1 MEVIIMKK
9 LLAIAVLGVTLL
21 SASST
26 AYAAN
31 NVSQMAVNKG
41 GRSVA
46 ECAQMM
52 ERGVSQCVNASTCS
66 MQ

>member
-1 MEVIIMKK
+1 MKK
-9 LLAIAVLGVTLL
+9 LFAIAILGLTLL
-21 SASST
+21 SSSGT
-26 AYAAN
+26 AFAAN
-31 NVSQMAVNKG
+31 NVSQMAVDKG

-52 ERGVSQCVNASTCS
+52 DQGVSQCVKTCS

>member
-1 MEVIIMKK
+1 MKK
-9 LLAIAVLGVTLL
+9 LFAIAILGVALL

-26 AYAAN
+26 AFAAN
-31 NVSQMAVNKG
+31 NVSQLATTKG

-52 ERGVSQCVNASTCS
+52 GKGISECVNTSGCN

>member
-1 MEVIIMKK
+1 MKK
-9 LLAIAVLGVTLL
+9 LFAISILGFALL
-21 SASST
+21 SSSGT
-26 AYAAN
+26 AFAAN

-52 ERGVSQCVNASTCS
+52 DKGVSQCVNSEGCN
-66 MQ
+66 MNQQ

>member
-1 MEVIIMKK
+1 MKK
-9 LLAIAVLGVTLL
+9 LFAIAILGVTLL

-26 AYAAN
+26 AFAAN
-31 NVSQMAVNKG
+31 NVSQLATTKG

-52 ERGVSQCVNASTCS
+52 DKGISECVTASGCN